1 VSALLNKEQAAEV
14 LGVSVPTLDR
24 LRAKRK
30 VVALK
35 PSPKCVRFRPV
46 DLERYLSET
55 ANRRY

>member
-1 VSALLNKEQAAEV
+1 VTALLNKSQAAEV
-14 LGVSVPTLDR
+14 LGVSKRTLET
-24 LRAKRK
+24 LVAKRK

>member
-1 VSALLNKEQAAEV
+1 VTALLNKEQAAEV
-14 LGVSVPTLDR
+14 LGISVPTLER
-24 LRAKRK
+24 LVSKRK

-46 DLERYLSET
+46 DLERYLTET